1 VLVLDEPT
9 ANLDPP
15 TAAALTNDIL
25 AATEGRSVLLI
36 THRLTELEHVD
47 EIIVMHA
54 GRVVE
59 RGTQAELLRARGRFS
74 ALWSAAGT

>member
-1 VLVLDEPT
+1 M
-9 ANLDPP
+9 
-15 TAAALTNDIL
+15 
-25 AATEGRSVLLI
+25 LLI

-47 EIIVMHA
+47 EIIMLDA

-59 RGTQAELLRARGRFS
+59 RGTQAELLRAHGQFS